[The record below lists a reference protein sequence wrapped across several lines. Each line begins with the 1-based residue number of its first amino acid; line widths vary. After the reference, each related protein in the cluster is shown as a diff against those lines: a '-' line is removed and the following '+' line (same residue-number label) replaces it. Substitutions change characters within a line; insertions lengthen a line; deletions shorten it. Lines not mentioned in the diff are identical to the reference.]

1 MYLAHGSAGRFFGLW
16 NCCCQAIF
24 SYIGVEAIGIAADE
38 CERQKKVLPAA
49 VRRVSYRVMI
59 YYVGAVVVLG
69 LNLSAD
75 DPILRLDLQTGKT
88 SSPFALMFDR
98 AGVPVLRN
106 IINACA
112 LVASVSTANAD
123 LYIAVLPCCT
133 EISQVFRAGRFML
146 SRWRTKPLK
155 FSKSNRDSKSRFV
168 PLL

>member
-1 MYLAHGSAGRFFGLW
+1 MYLAHGSAGLFLGLW

-38 CERQKKVLPAA
+38 CERQKKILPAA

-59 YYVGAVVVLG
+59 YYVGAVMVLG

-75 DPILRLDLQTGKT
+75 DPILKLDLETAKT

-106 IINACA
+106 LINACA
-112 LVASVSTANAD
+112 LIASMSTANAD
-123 LYIAVLPCCT
+123 LYIAVLRYCMKVSHLC
-133 EISQVFRAGRFML
+133 RAGPFTP
-146 SRWRTKPLK
+146 WRSKAKHLK
-155 FSKSNRDSKSRFV
+155 FSKSNPDFEYRFV
-168 PLL
+168 PLF